1 MPVLPVLSKF
11 AQILDNSAQ
20 TCGFTSSVFRSSVEM
35 LLPLAGSERDWLM
48 AESIN
53 DHRPGADILVKSHHM
68 RYSGQ
73 TGYLGVV

>member
-1 MPVLPVLSKF
+1 M
-11 AQILDNSAQ
+11 
-20 TCGFTSSVFRSSVEM
+20 SSVFRSSVEM

-73 TGYLGVV
+73 AGYLAIV